1 MRSLQWGRTSHTL
14 LLLVALTAAAGAQA
28 KDKNAAEKDEQSG
41 GAGLTIYNQQ
51 FAVVRE
57 TIPLELTAGTTRV
70 SYSEITAHAE
80 PESVL
85 LRDLRGGGLR
95 VLEQNYRNDAA
106 SQTLLLS
113 KFEGQ
118 ELDFLQAQPNGPARV
133 VRGKLIRS
141 GYTPHTQAY
150 SRYGQQYVMQQQ
162 AMAYGVSGQPI
173 VEVDGKLQFSLPGE
187 PIFPPF
193 PKDTILKPT
202 FDWLLATPQAGA
214 TRAELSYIT
223 GGMMWD
229 ADYNVVAPE
238 KGDELNI
245 VGWVTL
251 DNQSGRTFEN
261 ARIKLMAGD
270 VNKLVPQNQ
279 PMADYQFAARAS
291 SEAVAV
297 GGVTERTFDEY
308 HLYSL
313 PRATTLRDRETKQVE
328 FLRAEKVPSQRLYVY
343 DGARIS
349 QQYYGYGYE
358 YRRNQPDY
366 GVLSNNKVWAMREF
380 KNAKANN
387 LGMPIPKGRLRFYR
401 RDSDGQLEFI
411 GESDIDHTPED
422 ETIRVYTGNAFD
434 IFGERKR
441 ETFNYDSSKN
451 FIDESFEIK
460 VRNHKTE
467 PVEVRVV
474 EHLYRWNTWE
484 ITQRSDEFR
493 KIDSNTIEF
502 RVTIPPKGEKVVT
515 YMAHY
520 KW

>member
-1 MRSLQWGRTSHTL
+1 MRP
-14 LLLVALTAAAGAQA
+14 ALFAFLILGAWCSAQ
-28 KDKNAAEKDEQSG
+28 EKPND
-41 GAGLTIYNQQ
+41 APGLTIYNQR

-57 TIPLELTAGTTRV
+57 TIPLQFTAPTTRL

-85 LRDLRGGGLR
+85 LRDLKSGSNLR
-95 VLEQNYRNDAA
+95 VLEQNYLNDAA
-106 SQTLLLS
+106 SQALLLS
-113 KFEGQ
+113 RFEGQ
-118 ELDFLQAQPNGPARV
+118 ELDFVQQQPNGPPKT

-141 GYTPHTQAY
+141 GYVPHSQAF
-150 SRYGQQYVMQQQ
+150 SRYGQEYYQRQM
-162 AMAYGVSGQPI
+162 AMYGNTLNQPI
-173 VEVDGKLQFSLPGE
+173 VEIDGRLQFSLPGE

-202 FDWLLATPQAGA
+202 FEWLLSTPQAGS

-223 GGMMWD
+223 GGMTWQ

-238 KGDELNI
+238 KGELMSI

-251 DNQSGRTFEN
+251 DNQSGRTFED

-270 VNKLVPQNQ
+270 VNKLAPQNQ
-279 PMADYQFAARAS
+279 AAYDSAYAARVMAQ
-291 SEAVAV
+291 SEAV
-297 GGVTERTFDEY
+297 GTVTERAFDEY

-313 PRATTLRDRETKQVE
+313 PRPTTLLDRETKQVE
-328 FLRAEKVPSQRLYVY
+328 FLRAEKVPSQRIYVY
-343 DGARIS
+343 DGVRIPD
-349 QQYYGYGYE
+349 QYRGYNYE
-358 YRRNQPDY
+358 YRRNQAEY

-380 KNAKANN
+380 KNSKANG

-401 RDSDGQLEFI
+401 SDTDGQLEFT

-434 IFGERKR
+434 ITGERR
-441 ETFNYDSSKN
+441 RDTFNYDSSRN
-451 FIDESFEIK
+451 FVDESFTIS
-460 VRNHKTE
+460 VRNHKAE

-474 EHLYRWNTWE
+474 EHLYRWNTWQ
-484 ITQRSDEFR
+484 ITQRSDVYR
-493 KIDSNTIEF
+493 KLDANTIEF
-502 RVTIPPKGEKVVT
+502 RVAVPAKGEKIVNYAV
-515 YMAHY
+515 HY

>member
-1 MRSLQWGRTSHTL
+1 MLFVL
-14 LLLVALTAAAGAQA
+14 LAVAASAGAQA
-28 KDKNAAEKDEQSG
+28 KDKAKDKNDEQS

-85 LRDLRGGGLR
+85 LRDLRGGALR

-106 SQTLLLS
+106 SQALLLS

-118 ELDFLQAQPNGPARV
+118 ELDFLQSRPDGPPRV

-141 GYTPHTQAY
+141 GYVPHMQAY
-150 SRYGQQYVMQQQ
+150 SRYSQQYQMQQQ
-162 AMAYGVSGQPI
+162 AMYSGVAGQPI

-187 PIFPPF
+187 PVFPPF

-214 TRAELSYIT
+214 MRAELSYIT
-223 GGMMWD
+223 GGMMWN

-238 KGDELNI
+238 KGDDLNI

-270 VNKLVPQNQ
+270 VNKLLPQYAAYDGMV
-279 PMADYQFAARAS
+279 MAKSAAQTV
-291 SEAVAV
+291 EVA
-297 GGVTERTFDEY
+297 GVTEKAFDEY

-313 PRATTLRDRETKQVE
+313 PRITTLRDRETKQVE

-401 RDSDGQLEFI
+401 RDTDGQLEFI

-451 FIDESFEIK
+451 FVDESFQIN
-460 VRNHKTE
+460 VRNHKAE

-484 ITQRSDEFR
+484 IKQRSDEFR
-493 KIDSNTIEF
+493 KIDSNTVEF

-515 YMAHY
+515 YQVHY
-520 KW
+520 SW